1 MSEARKEFTDLYYY
15 SAWST
20 KSNLPNS
27 GVLYLEEEQI
37 ITSSR
42 KLTGTQAAYIK
53 DLTLMILSRI
63 SGNVIDFLYRDY
75 GHYIQE
81 SCLICFAQ
89 QSILDHA

>member
-1 MSEARKEFTDLYYY
+1 MSEARKELTDLYYY

-42 KLTGTQAAYIK
+42 ELTRTQAAYIK
-53 DLTLMILSRI
+53 DLVLVMLLRI
-63 SGNVIDFLYRDY
+63 SGNIIDFLYRDY
-75 GHYIQE
+75 RHYVQE
-81 SCLICFAQ
+81 SCLIYFAQ
-89 QSILDHA
+89 HSILDPA